1 MIHFSMTKIV
11 NVSINFVSSLLGQG
25 RGGRS
30 KARMGG
36 GGNGPG
42 KQQVFIVT
50 GASSI
55 VFFCCCFQALGGSR
69 IVHPNPY
76 TIRVFWLQVTQTGVH
91 SRGDIWASWQ
101 IPEVIESPGGL
112 VKDWFHF
119 SVRLLSPP
127 SSMDEIGHHTSIPYV
142 TEMWKARCISPRKTL
157 EGSLDNREF

>member
-1 MIHFSMTKIV
+1 MVHFSMTKIV
-11 NVSINFVSSLLGQG
+11 NVSMNFISSLLGQG

-76 TIRVFWLQVTQTGVH
+76 TIRVVLA
-91 SRGDIWASWQ
+91 ASNSNRSTV
-101 IPEVIESPGGL
+101 EGTYGHPG
-112 VKDWFHF
+112 KFQ
-119 SVRLLSPP
+119 
-127 SSMDEIGHHTSIPYV
+127 
-142 TEMWKARCISPRKTL
+142 K
-157 EGSLDNREF
+157 